1 MDEIF
6 LRDYANNV
14 AMANEPLG
22 VAGILQQPGFE
33 NYVPSFSVVDKPR
46 SMINNFMPE
55 GGMNFPIKDI
65 ATNVLKNQAA
75 KFAARQLGMNT
86 IQSNVLASILS
97 PASAAFGIA
106 PLLNVNPIAAIQNFN
121 QRIRQTDLGQSKTLM
136 DFINKRKERKFLGQ
150 DDPQGTINTIVSPRI
165 TNMQPTD
172 RDTGMGGGSIPTK
185 TSAPKSTGRTSN
197 PYSGG
202 RGGVQ
207 SGL

>member
-14 AMANEPLG
+14 AMANEPVG

-33 NYVPSFSVVDKPR
+33 NYVPSFSVVDKPQ
-46 SMINNFMPE
+46 SMMNNFMPE
-55 GGMNFPIKDI
+55 GGIDLKDM

-75 KFAARQLGMNT
+75 KFAARQLGLNT
-86 IQSNVLASILS
+86 IQSNVLRGILS
-97 PASAAFGIA
+97 PAPAALGIA

-136 DFINKRKERKFLGQ
+136 DFLNKKREKKFLGQ
-150 DDPQGTINTIVSPRI
+150 DDKQGTINTIVSPRI
-165 TNMQPTD
+165 TNIKSTD

-185 TSAPKSTGRTSN
+185 TPTQKSAGKTST
-197 PYSGG
+197 PYTGG
-202 RGGVQ
+202 PGGVQ

>member
-22 VAGILQQPGFE
+22 IDGILQQPGFE
-33 NYVPSFSVVDKPR
+33 NYVPSFSVVDKPQ
-46 SMINNFMPE
+46 SMINNFMPD
-55 GGMNFPIKDI
+55 GGIDVKDI
-65 ATNVLKNQAA
+65 ATTVLKNQAA
-75 KFAARQLGMNT
+75 KFAARQLGLNT
-86 IQSNVLASILS
+86 IQSNVLSSILS

-106 PLLNVNPIAAIQNFN
+106 PLLNVNPIGAIQNFN

-136 DFINKRKERKFLGQ
+136 DFINKRREKKFLGQ

-165 TNMQPTD
+165 TNMKPTD

-185 TSAPKSTGRTSN
+185 TSTPKSSGKTSN

-202 RGGVQ
+202 PGGVQ

>member
-14 AMANEPLG
+14 AMANEPIG

-33 NYVPSFSVVDKPR
+33 NYVPSFSVVDKPQ
-46 SMINNFMPE
+46 SMINNFMPD
-55 GGMNFPIKDI
+55 GGINFPIKDI

-75 KFAARQLGMNT
+75 KFAARQLGLNT
-86 IQSNVLASILS
+86 IQSNVLSSILS
-97 PASAAFGIA
+97 PASTAFGIA
-106 PLLNVNPIAAIQNFN
+106 PLLNVNPIGAIQNFN

-136 DFINKRKERKFLGQ
+136 DFLDKKREKKFLGQ
-150 DDPQGTINTIVSPRI
+150 DDKQGTINTIVSPRI

-172 RDTGMGGGSIPTK
+172 RDIGMGGGSIPTK
-185 TSAPKSTGRTSN
+185 TSASKSTGKTSN

-202 RGGVQ
+202 PGGVQ

>member
-46 SMINNFMPE
+46 SMVNNFMPE
-55 GGMNFPIKDI
+55 GGM
-65 ATNVLKNQAA
+65 TNVLKNQAA

-150 DDPQGTINTIVSPRI
+150 DDPQGTINTIPI
-165 TNMQPTD
+165 KILNMQPTAQDIARGD
-172 RDTGMGGGSIPTK
+172 RSTPTPP
-185 TSAPKSTGRTSN
+185 SPKSPGVAN

-202 RGGVQ
+202 IGGIH
-207 SGL
+207 SGYR